1 MLLEGR
7 HLTAE
12 VGDAMTTADLMIVVH
27 MAVEVVVVVVVVV
40 AAAGIGLA
48 VDIRCVFA
56 KLKE

>member
-40 AAAGIGLA
+40 AAGIGLA